1 MNTLGDK
8 ISELL
13 KESGMT
19 QRELASKI
27 GSTEMTVSRYVRN
40 ERQPKAEILSK
51 IAEALNTTTDYLLGR
66 DIVNDDESEFMK
78 IHRLIA
84 RNASKMTPEKKNEL
98 IRTLLDK

>member
-66 DIVNDDESEFMK
+66 DLVNDDESEFLK

-98 IRTLLDK
+98 IRTSLDK

>member
-66 DIVNDDESEFMK
+66 DLVNDDESEFMK

>member
-66 DIVNDDESEFMK
+66 DLVNDDESEFLK

>member
-19 QRELASKI
+19 QRELALRI

-66 DIVNDDESEFMK
+66 DLVNDDESEFMK

>member
-66 DIVNDDESEFMK
+66 DFVNDDESEFLK

>member
-1 MNTLGDK
+1 MNNLGDK

-40 ERQPKAEILSK
+40 ERQPKAEVLSK
-51 IAEALNTTTDYLLGR
+51 IAEALNTTTDDLLGR
-66 DIVNDDESEFMK
+66 DLVNDDEDEFMK

>member
-19 QRELASKI
+19 QRELASRI

-66 DIVNDDESEFMK
+66 DLVNDDESEFMK